1 MMRNYV
7 AAMLG
12 LIGVIAGQATA
23 RGFERLSAR
32 RPPAP
37 PPPPVSMPPFSF
49 GPVFGSHMVLQMA
62 PAKAAVYGY
71 LGDGATAV
79 KVTVS
84 SAGKELY
91 SVDADITATLHQPFG
106 PQWGVNFNA
115 CVRACMH
122 ACHAHALTCC
132 LAVRPTLATPLTFG
146 HQMRRS
152 HLATTRTTLLPGQ
165 HMRRSSL
172 LGHKMRHALSSGH
185 ASYTTCIAR
194 HWQPDA
200 PLDLLWPP
208 HAPRPHPSG
217 SSHRAAP
224 RTRL

>member
-1 MMRNYV
+1 MRNHA

-12 LIGVIAGQATA
+12 LIGLIAGQAAA

-37 PPPPVSMPPFSF
+37 PPPPVPMPPFSF

-115 CVRACMH
+115 CVRACMP
-122 ACHAHALTCC
+122 HALTCC
-132 LAVRPTLATPLTFG
+132 HAVRPTWPHHSPLATRCAAHMWP
-146 HQMRRS
+146 S
-152 HLATTRTTLLPGQ
+152 H
-165 HMRRSSL
+165 
-172 LGHKMRHALSSGH
+172 
-185 ASYTTCIAR
+185 
-194 HWQPDA
+194 A
-200 PLDLLWPP
+200 PLSFLVT
-208 HAPRPHPSG
+208 AC
-217 SSHRAAP
+217 AALP
-224 RTRL
+224 